1 MPSLDLSA
9 TIKHYL
15 FLTTQSEEVKKL
27 RLFSDGNTG
36 MVFSF
41 KTPLISH
48 FAGSGIRV
56 ELPDSFIYGQLDSF
70 QDLYC
75 QGETSLMIVVFHP
88 HGLSQILGIP
98 SQELKNQRIK
108 AEDLFGSKGTALYE
122 KLSDSTA
129 ITSKI
134 TLAEDF
140 FRKLIASRQLPD
152 QPLILASLNFITQN
166 KGLLPVS
173 KLAAFTG
180 YHERTL
186 ERTFITNIGISPKR
200 FSTIV
205 KLHVFLKQLRDQP
218 IQETLTLLGHEAGYY
233 DQPHLIREFKKHTGL
248 TPGQYSSIADPLA
261 INFLSYQPGQHGLL
275 T

>member
-1 MPSLDLSA
+1 MQVSPSIDLSA

-41 KTPLISH
+41 KNLLISH
-48 FAGSGIRV
+48 FTRMDIPV
-56 ELPDSFIYGQLDSF
+56 ELPDSFIYGQLDSY

-88 HGLSQILGIP
+88 HGLSRMLGVS

-108 AEDLFGSKGTALYE
+108 TEELFGPGAAELYE
-122 KLSDSTA
+122 RLSENAA
-129 ITSKI
+129 ISSKI
-134 TLAEDF
+134 TLAEEF
-140 FRKLIASRQLPD
+140 FRKLIAVREFAD
-152 QPLILASLNFITQN
+152 QPLILASINFITQN
-166 KGLLPVS
+166 KGLMPVS

-186 ERTFITNIGISPKR
+186 ERTFTANIGISPKR

-205 KLHVFLKQLRDQP
+205 KLHVFLKQLRDKP
-218 IQETLTLLGHEAGYY
+218 VQENLTALGYEAGYY

-261 INFLSYQPGQHGLL
+261 INFLRC
-275 T
+275 

>member
-1 MPSLDLSA
+1 MQVSPSIDLSA
-9 TIKHYL
+9 MIKHYL
-15 FLTTQSEEVKKL
+15 FLTTQTEEIKKL

-41 KTPLISH
+41 KNPLISH
-48 FAGSGIRV
+48 FTSPDIPV
-56 ELPDSFIYGQLDSF
+56 ELPGSFIYGQLDAY

-88 HGLSQILGIP
+88 HGLSQMLGVP

-108 AEDLFGSKGTALYE
+108 TADVFGIQGPELYE
-122 KLSDSTA
+122 KLSDRAS

-140 FRKLIASRQLPD
+140 FRKLMAHRQLSD
-152 QPLILASLNFITQN
+152 QPLILASIYFITQH

-173 KLAAFTG
+173 KLADFTG
-180 YHERTL
+180 YQERKL
-186 ERTFITNIGISPKR
+186 ERTFMAHIGISPKR

-205 KLHVFLKQLRDQP
+205 KLHVFLKQLRDKP
-218 IQETLTLLGHEAGYY
+218 VQENLTALGYEAGYY

-248 TPGQYSSIADPLA
+248 TPGQYSSITDPLA
-261 INFLSYQPGQHGLL
+261 INFLSY
-275 T
+275 

>member
-1 MPSLDLSA
+1 MQISPSIDLSA

-15 FLTTQSEEVKKL
+15 FLTTKSEEVKKL

-41 KTPLISH
+41 KNPLISH
-48 FAGSGIRV
+48 FTGSDIPV
-56 ELPDSFIYGQLDSF
+56 ELPDSFIYGQLDAY

-88 HGLSQILGIP
+88 HGLSQMLGVP
-98 SQELKNQRIK
+98 SRELKNQRIK
-108 AEDLFGSKGTALYE
+108 TADVFGIKGAELYE
-122 KLSDSTA
+122 KLSESTA
-129 ITSKI
+129 ITNKI
-134 TLAEDF
+134 NLAEDF
-140 FRKLIASRQLPD
+140 FRKLMPHRQLLD
-152 QPLILASLNFITQN
+152 QPLILASINFIMQH

-173 KLAAFTG
+173 KLADFTG
-180 YHERTL
+180 YQERKL
-186 ERTFITNIGISPKR
+186 ERVFTAHIGISPKR

-205 KLHVFLKQLRDQP
+205 KLHVFLKQLRYKP
-218 IQETLTLLGHEAGYY
+218 VEKNLAAMGYEAGYY

-261 INFLSYQPGQHGLL
+261 INFLSY
-275 T
+275 

>member
-1 MPSLDLSA
+1 MQVSPSIDLSA

-15 FLTTQSEEVKKL
+15 FLTTKSEEVRKL

-41 KTPLISH
+41 KNPLISH
-48 FAGSGIRV
+48 FTGPDIPV

-88 HGLSQILGIP
+88 HGLSQMLGVP
-98 SQELKNQRIK
+98 SQELKNQRINT
-108 AEDLFGSKGTALYE
+108 EDIFGSKGAALYE

-129 ITSKI
+129 ITRKI

-152 QPLILASLNFITQN
+152 QPLILASLNFITLN

-173 KLAAFTG
+173 KLAAFMG

-186 ERTFITNIGISPKR
+186 ERTFIAHIGISPKK
-200 FSTIV
+200 FSTII
-205 KLHVFLKQLRDQP
+205 KLHVFLKQLRDKP
-218 IQETLTLLGHEAGYY
+218 VQENLAALGYEAGYY

-261 INFLSYQPGQHGLL
+261 INFLSY
-275 T
+275 

>member
-1 MPSLDLSA
+1 MQVSPSIDLSA

-41 KTPLISH
+41 KHPLISH
-48 FAGSGIRV
+48 FNGSDIPV
-56 ELPDSFIYGQLDSF
+56 ELPASFLYGQLDAY

-75 QGETSLMIVVFHP
+75 KGETSLMIVVFHP
-88 HGLSQILGIP
+88 HGLSQLLGVP
-98 SQELKNQRIK
+98 SQELKDQRIK
-108 AEDLFGSKGTALYE
+108 TEDLFGIKGAELYE

-134 TLAEDF
+134 TLAEEF
-140 FRKLIASRQLPD
+140 FRKLIAGRLHPD
-152 QPLILASLNFITQN
+152 QSLILASLNFITQN
-166 KGLLPVS
+166 KGLMPVS
-173 KLAAFTG
+173 KLVDFTG
-180 YHERTL
+180 YHERKL
-186 ERTFITNIGISPKR
+186 ERAFIANIGISPKK

-205 KLHVFLKQLRDQP
+205 KLHVFLKQLRDKSV
-218 IQETLTLLGHEAGYY
+218 QENFTAMGYEAGYY

-248 TPGQYSSIADPLA
+248 TPRQYSNIADPLA
-261 INFLSYQPGQHGLL
+261 INFLSY
-275 T
+275 